1 MARTTIATTEG
12 ARSQTL
18 LETAPNLSHHTPILT
33 GTLRLRAVPA
43 ESRHIRWSEDVI
55 DNEGLGR
62 KKSKRNVPL
71 LLLPQRKHPPPIDL
85 FRRAALVGG
94 IWSLLLTTYSRL
106 VCCIYHKTREAG
118 ESSSEDDSGS
128 DSSSD
133 SGRESDDGNL
143 DDGRARMSRETK
155 RENGRLGHGNHNDE
169 CGHCG
174 GEGSSVG
181 KGGVRKK
188 RRNAY
193 EKAPKVPETKKWR
206 DRLFKVIGLWDF
218 AAIRVFGKESRWT
231 LKRYSVTKLWPQ
243 GACAFYML

>member
-1 MARTTIATTEG
+1 MARTTIAATEG
-12 ARSQTL
+12 PRAQTL
-18 LETAPNLSHHTPILT
+18 LETAPNLSHHTPLLT

-62 KKSKRNVPL
+62 KKSKCKVPF
-71 LLLPQRKHPPPIDL
+71 LLLPARTKPSTPIEL
-85 FRRAALVGG
+85 FRRAAVVGS
-94 IWSLLLTTYSRL
+94 ICSLLLTTHSRL

-133 SGRESDDGNL
+133 SGRESDVDN
-143 DDGRARMSRETK
+143 GRAQMSRKTK
-155 RENGRLGHGNHNDE
+155 RENGRHGSHNDE

-174 GEGSSVG
+174 GEGSIVG

-193 EKAPKVPETKKWR
+193 EKAPKGPETKK
-206 DRLFKVIGLWDF
+206 DKKDF
-218 AAIRVFGKESRWT
+218 SKF
-231 LKRYSVTKLWPQ
+231 
-243 GACAFYML
+243 